1 MNSGFVKRAVLLA
14 VVAAALFGVR
24 TAVTPDPYELTFVMP
39 TADNTFVGA
48 NVLIDGEKVGKVTEI
63 GVRDGRALVTVE
75 VDHDRAPLNAG
86 TTVRINWESLIGA
99 RVVEL
104 IPGAESAPPLESGR
118 LVVGSAVE
126 AVELD
131 NVLATLDS
139 RTRAKLQTLISQ
151 LNETLSGHGDDDVN
165 ELIGSAAPLADGAA
179 KVVKAVAKD
188 GPAIRELVDQL
199 HALVAAVAGRE
210 SELASSV
217 VGLNQLT
224 GTVAS
229 RQVELSRAL
238 EELPVTIGNANS
250 TLAAVPGPAEKAGEL
265 LTELR
270 PATESLP
277 DVAAQLSPV
286 MRDLRPAVAE
296 LRPTLAWL
304 SQLLR
309 YTPGLLSVA
318 DQTVPD
324 ATAAVTSLRPMV
336 SFLRPYTP
344 ELTGWLANWTSVMGS
359 QAAAGNYARALITFG
374 ASSFNNNPGV
384 FLPGQ
389 SVDPTPAPGSIVDQ
403 LLDANGDGMR

>member
-1 MNSGFVKRAVLLA
+1 MSSGYVKRAVILA
-14 VVAAALFGVR
+14 VFAAAVFGVR
-24 TAVTPDPYELTFVMP
+24 EVATPDPYELTFVMP

-48 NVLIDGEKVGKVTEI
+48 NVTIEGESVGEVTEI
-63 GVRDGRALVTVE
+63 AVRDGRALVTVG
-75 VDHDRAPLNAG
+75 VDQDHAPLNAG
-86 TTVRINWESLIGA
+86 TTVRIDWESLIGA

-104 IPGAESAPPLESGR
+104 IPGNEDAPPLESGR
-118 LVVGSAVE
+118 LIVGSAVE

-139 RTRAKLQTLISQ
+139 RTRAKLQVLIAQ
-151 LNETLSGHGDDDVN
+151 LNQTVKGRGGDHVN

-179 KVVKAVAKD
+179 RLVKAVAKD
-188 GPAIRELVDQL
+188 GPAIRELVNQL
-199 HALVAAVAGRE
+199 HALVGAVAGRE
-210 SELASSV
+210 RELASSV

-224 GTVAS
+224 DAVAPS
-229 RQVELSRAL
+229 QSELSRAL
-238 EELPVTIGNANS
+238 EELPTTLTNANA
-250 TLAAVPGPAEKAGEL
+250 TLAAVPGPVEKTGDL
-265 LTELR
+265 LAELR

-304 SQLLR
+304 SQLLQ

-324 ATAAVTSLRPMV
+324 ATSAVTSLRPMV
-336 SFLRPYTP
+336 GFLRPYTP
-344 ELTGWLANWTSVMGS
+344 ELTGWLANWTGIFGS
-359 QAAAGNYARALITFG
+359 QAAAGNYARALITVG
-374 ASSFNNNPGV
+374 ASSFNNNPGM

-389 SVDPTPAPGSIVDQ
+389 SIDPTPAPGSIVDQ
-403 LLDANGDGMR
+403 PWDANGDGMR